1 LTAYFD
7 ASAFLKLVIDE
18 PGSVEARDTWRSA
31 HRRISSLL
39 VYTEA
44 RAGIARAHRMRRIS
58 AQRLQAA
65 GEDVETFCEEIV
77 LLDVTESVARR
88 AGDFAEQHGLRAYD
102 AVHLASLDSVAD
114 DETLLVATDGN
125 LVRAAQERG
134 IATAAL

>member
-58 AQRLQAA
+58 TQRLREA
-65 GEDVETFCEEIV
+65 GEDVETFCEEAV
-77 LLDVTESVARR
+77 LLDVTESVVRR
-88 AGDFAEQHGLRAYD
+88 AGELAERHRLRAYD